1 MVALFPPAGR
11 PFPPILVVF
20 SYPILPTF
28 VNSRKKE
35 IINIINY
42 MKKELY
48 FAPDTEVL
56 ELQVNN
62 DVLTTSNVGGNASNE
77 DYYTNE
83 I

>member
-1 MVALFPPAGR
+1 
-11 PFPPILVVF
+11 
-20 SYPILPTF
+20 
-28 VNSRKKE
+28 
-35 IINIINY
+35 

-48 FAPDTEVL
+48 LAPDTKVL

-77 DYYTNE
+77 DYNTNE